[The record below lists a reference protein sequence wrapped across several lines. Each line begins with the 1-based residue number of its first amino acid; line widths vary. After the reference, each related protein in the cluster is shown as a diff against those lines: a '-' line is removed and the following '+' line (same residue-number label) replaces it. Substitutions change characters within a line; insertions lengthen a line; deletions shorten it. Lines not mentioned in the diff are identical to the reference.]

1 MLAFRFLGVG
11 NAQALELGS
20 SSGVLERGGEPLLLI
35 DCGPDTLAA
44 YAKCYDHPLPPAVF
58 ITHAHLD
65 HIGGLEGLFYQV
77 HAERHC
83 YGRIRLY
90 IPVKLIE
97 SVQKRIADYP
107 GILAEGGANF
117 WDAFQLIPVADEFW
131 HQNLRFT
138 VFPVRH
144 HAVLSAY
151 GIALEG
157 SFLYTGDTRPIP
169 EIINQYACRGEPILH
184 DCGIR
189 QNPSHTGVHELAAHY
204 RPEQL
209 CRLVLYHYESQE
221 AGDEL
226 EKLGYRVARPQQRI
240 LLQRW
245 SNLSYEP
252 AGVIQEFGTQLVA
265 RGVEVDGERHL
276 SSGDDDVT

>member
-1 MLAFRFLGVG
+1 MSETLAFRFLGVG
-11 NAQALELGS
+11 NAQALGLGS
-20 SSGVLERGGEPLLLI
+20 SSGVLERDDEPLLLI
-35 DCGPDTLAA
+35 DCGPDTLAT
-44 YAKCYDHPLPPAVF
+44 YARCYDHPLPPAIF

-65 HIGGLEGLFYQV
+65 HIGGLEGLFYQAY
-77 HAERHC
+77 AERHC

-107 GILAEGGANF
+107 SILAEGGANF
-117 WDAFQLIPVADEFW
+117 WDAFQLIPVADGFW
-131 HQNLRFT
+131 HRNLRFT

-151 GIALEG
+151 GAALEG

-169 EIINQYACRGEPILH
+169 EIINHYACRGEPILH
-184 DCGIR
+184 DCGLR

-204 RPEQL
+204 QPEQL
-209 CRLVLYHYESQE
+209 RRLVLYHYESQE

-226 EKLGYRVARPQQRI
+226 EKLGYRVARPKQRI
-240 LLQRW
+240 LWQHRVNP
-245 SNLSYEP
+245 SHEA
-252 AGVIQEFGTQLVA
+252 AGVIQEFGTRLVGRA
-265 RGVEVDGERHL
+265 
-276 SSGDDDVT
+276 